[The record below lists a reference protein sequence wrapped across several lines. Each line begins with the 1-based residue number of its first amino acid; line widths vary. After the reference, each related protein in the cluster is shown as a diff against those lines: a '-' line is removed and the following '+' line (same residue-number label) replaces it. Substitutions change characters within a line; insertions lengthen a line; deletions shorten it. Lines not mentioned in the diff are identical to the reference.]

1 MTETFRA
8 SRTAALALLALALLA
23 GAVAANAAV
32 RVSPF
37 TPPMGGTADPA
48 TNTNTTPAQM
58 PNEIDSPAIAPAMV
72 PDTMRAA
79 PPATADGSANQ
90 TSTASDSTTPSTGT
104 SSSDSAPGGGQGM
117 APSRWSEPVTGYP
130 PGYVAPAQLAP
141 TQLSPK
147 IPRPGSSQ

>member
-58 PNEIDSPAIAPAMV
+58 PNEIASPAIAPAMG

-79 PPATADGSANQ
+79 PPVAADGGADQ
-90 TSTASDSTTPSTGT
+90 TSPASDSSTPAPCT
-104 SSSDSAPGGGQGM
+104 SSTACAPGGG
-117 APSRWSEPVTGYP
+117 
-130 PGYVAPAQLAP
+130 
-141 TQLSPK
+141 
-147 IPRPGSSQ
+147 

>member
-90 TSTASDSTTPSTGT
+90 TSTATDSSAPSTGA
-104 SSSDSAPGGGQGM
+104 SSSGSVPASGQGI
-117 APSRWSEPVTGYP
+117 APSRWSEWPNDTP
-130 PGYVAPAQLAP
+130 PAYLAP
-141 TQLSPK
+141 GQPFQK
-147 IPRPGSSQ
+147 RPLPESSQ

>member
-8 SRTAALALLALALLA
+8 SRTAALALLA
-23 GAVAANAAV
+23 
-32 RVSPF
+32 
-37 TPPMGGTADPA
+37 
-48 TNTNTTPAQM
+48 
-58 PNEIDSPAIAPAMV
+58 
-72 PDTMRAA
+72 
-79 PPATADGSANQ
+79 
-90 TSTASDSTTPSTGT
+90 PSTGT
-104 SSSDSAPGGGQGM
+104 SSSDSAPAGGQGM

>member
-23 GAVAANAAV
+23 GAVAANASV

-72 PDTMRAA
+72 PDTTRAA
-79 PPATADGSANQ
+79 PPVAGAGSASQN
-90 TSTASDSTTPSTGT
+90 STETESTTSST
-104 SSSDSAPGGGQGM
+104 P
-117 APSRWSEPVTGYP
+117 
-130 PGYVAPAQLAP
+130 
-141 TQLSPK
+141 
-147 IPRPGSSQ
+147 